1 MKFSLTPAQLL
12 RGLAMTAAAGVLA
25 LMTACGGGTQIE
37 PFVPVRVLSFGDEWS
52 VLVPP
57 EGRKY
62 GLNKLTDA
70 GAIDC
75 TTYPIWNQYLASNF
89 GLPFDACEGTSK
101 TAPSRSLA
109 TVGAKAADVK
119 TQVDTFLAA
128 GGAFSSKDL
137 VTVLGG
143 LNDVLELN
151 AAVEAGSTNLSTAI
165 ANIKDRGTLLGNQVN
180 RMATAGARVVVL
192 TLPDVSLTPFAQ
204 IAGVPSGRA
213 NVLSQLTSS
222 FNSSLR
228 QALINDG
235 HLIGLAFGDTEFLNM
250 SRFPASYTL
259 TDVKTPLCKASD
271 TASLPTQCTSDP
283 AQTVSTTPAAYL
295 WVGLTAPGIM
305 GHQRLGEIAIARAR
319 NNPF

>member
-1 MKFSLTPAQLL
+1 MNFSLTPARLL
-12 RGLAMTAAAGVLA
+12 RGLAITAAAGVLA
-25 LMTACGGGTQIE
+25 LMAACGGGTQLE

-62 GLNKLTDA
+62 GLNNLTTT

-89 GLPFDACEGTSK
+89 GLPFDACKGTS
-101 TAPSRSLA
+101 TSAPSRSLA

-119 TQVDTFLAA
+119 TQVDNFLAA
-128 GGAFSSKDL
+128 GGAFSGKDL
-137 VTVLGG
+137 VTVLAG

-165 ANIKDRGTLLGNQVN
+165 AAVKDRGAVLGNQVN
-180 RMATAGARVVVL
+180 RMATAGAKVVVL

-204 IAGVPSGRA
+204 VSGAPSSRA
-213 NVLSQLTSS
+213 TVLSQLSSS

-235 HLIGLAFGDTEFLNM
+235 HMIGLAFGDTEFLNM
-250 SRFPASYTL
+250 SRFPTSYSL
-259 TDVKTPLCKASD
+259 TDVKTPLCKTSD
-271 TASLPTQCTSDP
+271 TASLPNECTTDP
-283 AQTVSTTPAAYL
+283 AKTIATTPSAYL
-295 WVGLTAPGIM
+295 WAGLTAPGIM
-305 GHQRLGEIAIARAR
+305 GHQRLGEIAVTRAR